1 LPNNY
6 GTSKDSLGTK
16 LGELMDLIDN
26 IKVEDAD
33 SKSQDV
39 LGRVYEYFLGKFAD
53 AGGSGVASSLPHE
66 VL

>member
-1 LPNNY
+1 
-6 GTSKDSLGTK
+6 
-16 LGELMDLIDN
+16 MDLIDN